1 MALIEGALPDQ
12 ANAEAGLSLQA
23 DLLIDVISREGRV
36 LWFNE
41 AQAELLGTYDREIAG
56 YDAAAFYTP
65 DSFVQ
70 IQQILANRSRS
81 EHGSTLELTLLARG
95 GRPIR
100 TLARTRF
107 VRVNGEVALRLAKMD
122 YGPVGSRH
130 RQTEDNLRTLQS
142 MVETSNEAHWGIVFL
157 EPVDTTLP
165 KSEVIRQVFENQ
177 SVWRMCNPAMARIY
191 QLPES
196 LDFNEQDVRLYW
208 PRSAANEKFVDEI
221 ISSNY
226 AIDDALSVDRR
237 HDGTLQYILNDVRAD
252 IVDGMLLRLW
262 GNCRDVT
269 EQRNADD
276 EKAKALKLTIRA
288 LDGLPDPVI
297 VLDAEGKV
305 INRNRAFAAA
315 FSGSRT
321 VERQLLAF
329 ARTRKRA
336 SGWSRFTN
344 PGEPGTAVLLD
355 VHIAKISGMDDAAW
369 TVLTVRER
377 EAHASKKAPRQPKR
391 P

>member
-1 MALIEGALPDQ
+1 MAMMEGALPDQ
-12 ANAEAGLSLQA
+12 AHADAGLSLEA
-23 DLLIDVISREGRV
+23 DLLVDVISHEGRV

-65 DSFVQ
+65 ESFVH
-70 IQQILANRSRS
+70 IQQILRNRSRS
-81 EHGSTLELTLLARG
+81 EHGATLELTLLARG

-107 VRVNGEVALRLAKMD
+107 VRINGEIALRLTKMD
-122 YGPVGSRH
+122 YGPVGNRY
-130 RQTEDNLRTLQS
+130 RQMEDDFRTLQS

-177 SVWRMCNPAMARIY
+177 SVWRMCNPAMSRIY

-196 LDFNEQDVRLYW
+196 VDFNEQDVRLYW

-221 ISSNY
+221 IKSNY
-226 AIDDALSVDRR
+226 AINDALSVDRR

-252 IVDGMLLRLW
+252 IVDGFLLRLW
-262 GNCRDVT
+262 GNCRDIT

-276 EKAKALKLTIRA
+276 EKANALKLAIRA
-288 LDGLPDPVI
+288 LDGMPDPVI

-305 INRNRAFAAA
+305 INRNKAFATA

-321 VERQLLAF
+321 VESQLLAYV
-329 ARTRKRA
+329 RTRKRA
-336 SGWSRFTN
+336 SGWSLFTN
-344 PGEPGTAVLLD
+344 PGGPGPSVLLD
-355 VHIAKISGMDDAAW
+355 VHIRQIRGMDDKAW
-369 TVLTVRER
+369 TVITVRER
-377 EAHASKKAPRQPKR
+377 EPHAPKRASRQPKR